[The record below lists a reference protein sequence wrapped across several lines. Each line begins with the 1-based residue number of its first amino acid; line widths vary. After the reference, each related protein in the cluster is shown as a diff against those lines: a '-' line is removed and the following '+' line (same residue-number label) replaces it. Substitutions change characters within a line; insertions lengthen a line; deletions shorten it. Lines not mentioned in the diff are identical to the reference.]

1 MRKRFTKIICAAVAT
16 ISAFSLMLAPACSS
30 YTREGVGADTSADKV
45 SSNGGFVTETG
56 DYVYFINGVAENTAV
71 NTFGEVVKGSVQRI
85 SMSDLQDG
93 NYGNTQTI
101 VPLIVYSGSYN
112 AGIYVYGDYIYYT
125 TPTVERNS
133 DGEILNSYLDFK
145 RTTLD
150 GSDTM
155 SDYFWQSTDNT
166 VDYRYVE
173 VNDTVYILYAI
184 SEDLFG
190 TGTSVTNIHS
200 VNCETREN
208 TLLAYNVSEYAFD
221 TTDATNPY
229 AYYTMGVTQYL
240 GTDNPVSK
248 SYNQLYRVRADV
260 TQSPRTYDFSD
271 VEDYDAEKDPLYV
284 NLGDYVYDGIG
295 KTQLSSYE
303 TQYNYSYWNDKQYD
317 INNSDYSYS
326 IKSYDDGELLFTRT
340 SSTGSSSGNV
350 YVLDDASLPVGTDGR
365 ITSEWDAIDK
375 NKEVSLRLY
384 GTDTS
389 AYEYVKIG
397 DTLYAILADSE
408 GISRGEVIGG
418 KVENIFRINSD
429 ASATIIDIRK
439 EQISADESHYYLYYS
454 MTGGNGYTLNR
465 VAIDGTS
472 DDYSKYP
479 VDEEAV
485 KEYRK
490 VKILDLDVASSWYMP
505 EFVGNTL
512 LFASETGNMTDYNY
526 IMACDL
532 GKDGYIMSN
541 ALLEKYNEQFED
553 VSEKIYDYNEE
564 TNADGTKA
572 YQYLSDALKY
582 LYYAGDADYL
592 DELIQAYVDI
602 QGKDKEYM
610 YSERSAEI
618 YREFATATGDW
629 AEYASMTKKVNGKT
643 VYANSADYYYAVVG
657 QMSEADEQAL
667 ADSYKADYM
676 QEYPVDDS
684 TWWEGLSTVSKVFFI
699 IGMVVAGLAVIA
711 GITVLTIWL
720 VRRSR
725 KKKGVVKHT
734 HTVDM
739 TDDKSVDVYG
749 NGSEE

>member
-1 MRKRFTKIICAAVAT
+1 
-16 ISAFSLMLAPACSS
+16 
-30 YTREGVGADTSADKV
+30 
-45 SSNGGFVTETG
+45 
-56 DYVYFINGVAENTAV
+56 
-71 NTFGEVVKGSVQRI
+71 
-85 SMSDLQDG
+85 
-93 NYGNTQTI
+93 
-101 VPLIVYSGSYN
+101 
-112 AGIYVYGDYIYYT
+112 
-125 TPTVERNS
+125 
-133 DGEILNSYLDFK
+133 
-145 RTTLD
+145 
-150 GSDTM
+150 
-155 SDYFWQSTDNT
+155 
-166 VDYRYVE
+166 
-173 VNDTVYILYAI
+173 
-184 SEDLFG
+184 
-190 TGTSVTNIHS
+190 
-200 VNCETREN
+200 
-208 TLLAYNVSEYAFD
+208 
-221 TTDATNPY
+221 
-229 AYYTMGVTQYL
+229 
-240 GTDNPVSK
+240 
-248 SYNQLYRVRADV
+248 
-260 TQSPRTYDFSD
+260 
-271 VEDYDAEKDPLYV
+271 
-284 NLGDYVYDGIG
+284 
-295 KTQLSSYE
+295 
-303 TQYNYSYWNDKQYD
+303 
-317 INNSDYSYS
+317 
-326 IKSYDDGELLFTRT
+326 
-340 SSTGSSSGNV
+340 
-350 YVLDDASLPVGTDGR
+350 
-365 ITSEWDAIDK
+365 
-375 NKEVSLRLY
+375 
-384 GTDTS
+384 
-389 AYEYVKIG
+389 
-397 DTLYAILADSE
+397 
-408 GISRGEVIGG
+408 
-418 KVENIFRINSD
+418 
-429 ASATIIDIRK
+429 
-439 EQISADESHYYLYYS
+439 

-526 IMACDL
+526 IMACNL

-582 LYYAGDADYL
+582 LYYTGDADYL